1 MLHKSLAG
9 AVAAAVLMTAFSVL
23 PADAAKKGK
32 KRYPAQQTTSGVT
45 GPSLDG
51 RRTGWPRTCGFDSY
65 QYDGWGVPVGPY
77 CH

>member
-51 RRTGWPRTCGFDSY
+51 RTDRLAADVRFQFVS
-65 QYDGWGVPVGPY
+65 V
-77 CH
+77 